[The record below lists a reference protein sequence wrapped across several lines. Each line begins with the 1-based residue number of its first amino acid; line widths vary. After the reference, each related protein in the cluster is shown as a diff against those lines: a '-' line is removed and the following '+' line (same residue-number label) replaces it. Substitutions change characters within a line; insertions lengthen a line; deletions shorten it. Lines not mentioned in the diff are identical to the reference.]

1 MKKAPGKPDFF
12 SVSGSAVAAGPAWG
26 QPPMPHPVTHAGQVP
41 APPAV
46 PCPAGTGGQQP
57 GTAVSG
63 PGIGVPVSMWPHAP
77 VTGTHP
83 GRGPCASCGGRTSG
97 PDTTQIITAFSRPGE
112 PVVLPSARDGVLLA
126 AAAAAGRRALGLAP
140 GPLAYERILACLGGL
155 DPKLRPLAEVRPG
168 GPDLLLEAGCPEAG
182 QAALAITGPGE
193 PAPPGGSSGAGE
205 PARPGRAVRG
215 VPAGAAARRG
225 PTCQAALRH
234 PGAPGSPCRA

>member
-1 MKKAPGKPDFF
+1 
-12 SVSGSAVAAGPAWG
+12 
-26 QPPMPHPVTHAGQVP
+26 MPHPVTHAGQVP

-168 GPDLLLEAGCPEAG
+168 GPGRLPWPSPGPASPPRRGEAPAPVS
-182 QAALAITGPGE
+182 LPGPGVLYGACQRVLR
-193 PAPPGGSSGAGE
+193 PVGPPL
-205 PARPGRAVRG
+205 PVR
-215 VPAGAAARRG
+215 
-225 PTCQAALRH
+225 LR
-234 PGAPGSPCRA
+234 